1 MSEAGR
7 ATAKSESSRDMI
19 GDLTCPSC
27 GNAVQFVEHA
37 LMWTKQFFTV
47 PESGSYLDA
56 EWGSFDYEEDAF
68 GLEIVCA
75 ECDEIVWR
83 HPRLD
88 EINALLVDE

>member
-1 MSEAGR
+1 
-7 ATAKSESSRDMI
+7 MI

-47 PESGSYLDA
+47 PENGAYLDA
-56 EWGSFDYEEDAF
+56 EWGAFDYGDEAF
-68 GLEIVCA
+68 ALEIACVPCG
-75 ECDEIVWR
+75 ETVWS

-88 EINALLVDE
+88 EINALLSEE